1 MRTTISIE
9 DHLLAK
15 LKERA
20 AESGSTV
27 SKLIEEAVK
36 VMMNRKPPGF
46 DEHVEFELVT
56 FGAGGQF
63 SRYHIDKT
71 SSLLAADDLEKY
83 KPSES

>member
-9 DHLLAK
+9 DNLLAK

-20 AESGSTV
+20 TETDSTV

-36 VMMNRKPPGF
+36 VMMNRKPPES
-46 DEHVEFELVT
+46 DEHAEFELVT

-63 SRYHIDKT
+63 STYNIDKT
-71 SSLLAADDLEKY
+71 SSLLAADDVEKY
-83 KPSES
+83 KPSER